1 MTNETPRP
9 GSEEAIKAG
18 CNCPVIDNNYGMGI
32 PMRNPDTNEI
42 ELAYWM
48 TADCVLHG
56 IKDTAQLIEVAEE
69 QQGN

>member
-1 MTNETPRP
+1 MTDKTPKP
-9 GSEEAIKAG
+9 GSEEAIAAG
-18 CNCPVIDNNYGMGI
+18 CNCPVVDNHYGRGI
-32 PMRNPDTNEI
+32 PIRNPDTNEI

-56 IKDTAQLIEVAEE
+56 IKDTAHLTEVVEE